1 MLIEIPALFSASEVD
16 ATVATLLDQPW
27 VDGKV
32 TAGQRSAMAKNN
44 RQLSEDAP
52 VAIRMGE
59 QILSR
64 LSDNALFMSA
74 ALPKKI
80 YPPLFNR
87 YSGGEAFDWH
97 IDNAIR
103 GLKGVRERVRT
114 DISATLF
121 LADPASYDGGELVIR
136 DTFGEHA
143 VKLPAG
149 HLLIY
154 PGSSLHKINPVTRG
168 ERSVKL
174 PAGHLVLY
182 PGSSVHRVNPVT
194 RGERL
199 AAFFWIESL
208 VREDSQRSLLLDMD
222 VAIQRLTTQQAD
234 DESLLQLSGVYHNLL
249 RRWSDV

>member
-1 MLIEIPALFSASEVD
+1 MLIDIANVFTADEVD
-16 ATVATLLDQPW
+16 EMRTRLLAEPW

-32 TAGQRSAMAKNN
+32 TAGQRSARDKFN
-44 RQLSEDAP
+44 RQLNEDSALG
-52 VAIRMGE
+52 VLFGQR
-59 QILSR
+59 ILAR

-74 ALPKKI
+74 ALPKRI

-87 YSGGEAFDWH
+87 YSVGEAFGFH

-103 GLKGVRERVRT
+103 GIKGVRERVRT
-114 DISATLF
+114 DLSATLF
-121 LADPASYDGGELVIR
+121 LTDPQSYDGGELVIR
-136 DTFGEHA
+136 DTF
-143 VKLPAG
+143 
-149 HLLIY
+149 
-154 PGSSLHKINPVTRG
+154 G

-182 PGSSVHRVNPVT
+182 PSTSVHKVNPVT
-194 RGERL
+194 RGERV

-222 VAIQRLTTQQAD
+222 VAIQRLNAQQAD

>member
-1 MLIEIPALFSASEVD
+1 MLIDIAEVFTADEVD
-16 ATVATLLDQPW
+16 EMRTRLLAEPW

-32 TAGQRSAMAKNN
+32 TAGQRSARDKFN
-44 RQLSEDAP
+44 RQLNEESALGLLFGQ
-52 VAIRMGE
+52 R
-59 QILSR
+59 ILAR
-64 LSDNALFMSA
+64 LSENALFMSA
-74 ALPKKI
+74 ALPKRI

-87 YSGGEAFDWH
+87 YSGGEAFGFH

-103 GLKGVRERVRT
+103 GIKGVRERVRT
-114 DISATLF
+114 DLSATLF
-121 LADPASYDGGELVIR
+121 LTDPETYDGGELVIR
-136 DTFGEHA
+136 DTF
-143 VKLPAG
+143 
-149 HLLIY
+149 
-154 PGSSLHKINPVTRG
+154 G

-182 PGSSVHRVNPVT
+182 PGTSVHKVNPVT
-194 RGERL
+194 RGERV

-222 VAIQRLTTQQAD
+222 VAIQRLSAQQAD

>member
-1 MLIEIPALFSASEVD
+1 VLIEIPALLNAEEVEM
-16 ATVATLLDQPW
+16 ALTTLLDQPW
-27 VDGKV
+27 VDGKA

-44 RQLSEDAP
+44 RQLSEDSP
-52 VAIRMGE
+52 VAIRLGE
-59 QILSR
+59 QLLSR

-74 ALPKKI
+74 ALPKKT

-168 ERSVKL
+168 ERIAS
-174 PAGHLVLY
+174 
-182 PGSSVHRVNPVT
+182 
-194 RGERL
+194 
-199 AAFFWIESL
+199 FFWIESL
-208 VREDSQRSLLLDMD
+208 VREDSQRQLLLDMD
-222 VAIQRLTTQQAD
+222 VAIQRLTAQHAD
-234 DESLLQLSGVYHNLL
+234 DHALLQLSGAYHNLL

>member
-1 MLIEIPALFSASEVD
+1 MLIDIADVFTADEVD
-16 ATVATLLDQPW
+16 EMRTQLLAEPW

-32 TAGQRSAMAKNN
+32 TAGQRSARDKFN
-44 RQLSEDAP
+44 RQLNEDSALG
-52 VAIRMGE
+52 VLFGQR
-59 QILSR
+59 ILAR
-64 LSDNALFMSA
+64 LSENALFMSA
-74 ALPKKI
+74 ALPKRI

-87 YSGGEAFDWH
+87 YSGGEAFGFH

-103 GLKGVRERVRT
+103 GIKGVRERVRT
-114 DISATLF
+114 DLSATLF
-121 LADPASYDGGELVIR
+121 LTDPQTYDGGELVIR
-136 DTFGEHA
+136 DTF
-143 VKLPAG
+143 
-149 HLLIY
+149 
-154 PGSSLHKINPVTRG
+154 G

-182 PGSSVHRVNPVT
+182 PGTSVHKVNPVT
-194 RGERL
+194 RGERV

-222 VAIQRLTTQQAD
+222 VAIQRLSAQQAD

>member
-1 MLIEIPALFSASEVD
+1 MLIEIPALLSASEVET
-16 ATVATLLDQPW
+16 TVDTLLDQPW

-44 RQLSEDAP
+44 RQLSEDSP
-52 VAIRMGE
+52 VALRIGE
-59 QILSR
+59 QILAR

-74 ALPKKI
+74 ALPKRI

-103 GLKGVRERVRT
+103 GIKGVRERVRT

-168 ERSVKL
+168 ERIAS
-174 PAGHLVLY
+174 
-182 PGSSVHRVNPVT
+182 
-194 RGERL
+194 
-199 AAFFWIESL
+199 FFWIESL
-208 VREDSQRSLLLDMD
+208 VREDSQRQLLLDMD
-222 VAIQRLTTQQAD
+222 VAIQTLTAQDAD
-234 DESLLQLSGVYHNLL
+234 HHALLQLSGAYHNLL

>member
-1 MLIEIPALFSASEVD
+1 MLIDIANVFTADEVD
-16 ATVATLLDQPW
+16 EMRTRLLAEPW

-32 TAGQRSAMAKNN
+32 TAGQRSARDKFN
-44 RQLSEDAP
+44 RQLNEDSALGLLFGQ
-52 VAIRMGE
+52 R
-59 QILSR
+59 ILAR
-64 LSDNALFMSA
+64 LSENALFMSA
-74 ALPKKI
+74 ALPKRI

-87 YSGGEAFDWH
+87 YSGGEAFGFH

-103 GLKGVRERVRT
+103 GIKGVRERVRT
-114 DISATLF
+114 DLSATLF
-121 LADPASYDGGELVIR
+121 LTDPETYDGGELVIR
-136 DTFGEHA
+136 DTF
-143 VKLPAG
+143 
-149 HLLIY
+149 
-154 PGSSLHKINPVTRG
+154 G

-182 PGSSVHRVNPVT
+182 PGTSVHKVNPVT
-194 RGERL
+194 RGERV

-222 VAIQRLTTQQAD
+222 VAIQRLNAQQAD

>member
-1 MLIEIPALFSASEVD
+1 MLIEIADVFTADEVD
-16 ATVATLLDQPW
+16 EMRTRLLAEPW

-32 TAGQRSAMAKNN
+32 TAGQRSARDKFN
-44 RQLSEDAP
+44 RQLNEDSALGLLFGQ
-52 VAIRMGE
+52 R
-59 QILSR
+59 ILAR
-64 LSDNALFMSA
+64 LSENALFMSA
-74 ALPKKI
+74 ALPKRI

-87 YSGGEAFDWH
+87 YSGGEAFGFH

-103 GLKGVRERVRT
+103 GIKGVRERVRT
-114 DISATLF
+114 DLSATLF
-121 LADPASYDGGELVIR
+121 LTDPQTYDGGELVIR
-136 DTFGEHA
+136 DTF
-143 VKLPAG
+143 
-149 HLLIY
+149 
-154 PGSSLHKINPVTRG
+154 G

-182 PGSSVHRVNPVT
+182 PGTSVHKVNPVT
-194 RGERL
+194 RGERV

-222 VAIQRLTTQQAD
+222 VAIQRLNAQHAD

>member
-1 MLIEIPALFSASEVD
+1 MIEIPALLSAEEVEV
-16 ATVATLLDQPW
+16 AVATLLDQPW

-32 TAGQRSAMAKNN
+32 TAGQRSARAKNN

-52 VAIRMGE
+52 VAIRLGE

-121 LADPASYDGGELVIR
+121 LADPASYGGGELVIR

-168 ERSVKL
+168 ERIAS
-174 PAGHLVLY
+174 
-182 PGSSVHRVNPVT
+182 
-194 RGERL
+194 
-199 AAFFWIESL
+199 FFWIESL
-208 VREDSQRSLLLDMD
+208 VREDSQRQLLLDMD
-222 VAIQRLTTQQAD
+222 VAIQRLTAQHAD
-234 DESLLQLSGVYHNLL
+234 DHALLQLSGAYHNLL

>member
-1 MLIEIPALFSASEVD
+1 MLIDIADVFTADEVD
-16 ATVATLLDQPW
+16 EMRTRLLAEPW

-32 TAGQRSAMAKNN
+32 TAGQRSARDKFN
-44 RQLSEDAP
+44 RQLNEDSALGLLFGQ
-52 VAIRMGE
+52 R
-59 QILSR
+59 ILAR
-64 LSDNALFMSA
+64 LSENALFMSA
-74 ALPKKI
+74 ALPKRI

-87 YSGGEAFDWH
+87 YSGGEAFGFN

-103 GLKGVRERVRT
+103 GIKGVRERVRT
-114 DISATLF
+114 DLSATLF
-121 LADPASYDGGELVIR
+121 LTDPETYDGGELVIR
-136 DTFGEHA
+136 DTF
-143 VKLPAG
+143 
-149 HLLIY
+149 
-154 PGSSLHKINPVTRG
+154 G

-182 PGSSVHRVNPVT
+182 PGTSVHKVNPVT
-194 RGERL
+194 RGERV

-222 VAIQRLTTQQAD
+222 VAIQRLNAQQAD

>member
-1 MLIEIPALFSASEVD
+1 MLIEIADVFTADEVD
-16 ATVATLLDQPW
+16 EMRTRLLAEPW

-32 TAGQRSAMAKNN
+32 TAGQRSARDKFN
-44 RQLSEDAP
+44 RQLNEDSALGLLFGQ
-52 VAIRMGE
+52 R
-59 QILSR
+59 ILAR
-64 LSDNALFMSA
+64 LSENALFMSA
-74 ALPKKI
+74 ALPKRI

-87 YSGGEAFDWH
+87 YSGGEAFGFH

-103 GLKGVRERVRT
+103 GIKGVRERVRT
-114 DISATLF
+114 DLSATLF
-121 LADPASYDGGELVIR
+121 LTDPETYDGGELVIR
-136 DTFGEHA
+136 DTF
-143 VKLPAG
+143 
-149 HLLIY
+149 
-154 PGSSLHKINPVTRG
+154 G

-182 PGSSVHRVNPVT
+182 PGTSVHKVNPVT
-194 RGERL
+194 RGERV

-222 VAIQRLTTQQAD
+222 VAIQRLNAQHAD

>member
-1 MLIEIPALFSASEVD
+1 VLIEIPGLLSAEEVEV
-16 ATVATLLDQPW
+16 AVATLLDQPW

-52 VAIRMGE
+52 VAIRLGE

-168 ERSVKL
+168 ERIAS
-174 PAGHLVLY
+174 
-182 PGSSVHRVNPVT
+182 
-194 RGERL
+194 
-199 AAFFWIESL
+199 FFWVESL
-208 VREDSQRSLLLDMD
+208 VREDSQRQLLLDMD
-222 VAIQRLTTQQAD
+222 VAIQRLTAQHAD
-234 DESLLQLSGVYHNLL
+234 DHALLQLSGAYHNLL

>member
-1 MLIEIPALFSASEVD
+1 MLIEIPGLLSAEEVEV
-16 ATVATLLDQPW
+16 AVATLLDQPW

-32 TAGQRSAMAKNN
+32 TAGQRSARAKNN

-52 VAIRMGE
+52 VAIRLGE

-136 DTFGEHA
+136 DTFGEHS
-143 VKLPAG
+143 VKLTAG

-168 ERSVKL
+168 ERIAS
-174 PAGHLVLY
+174 
-182 PGSSVHRVNPVT
+182 
-194 RGERL
+194 
-199 AAFFWIESL
+199 FFWIESL
-208 VREDSQRSLLLDMD
+208 VREDSQRQLLLDMD
-222 VAIQRLTTQQAD
+222 VAIQRLTAQHAD
-234 DESLLQLSGVYHNLL
+234 DHALLQLSGAYHNLL

>member
-1 MLIEIPALFSASEVD
+1 MLIDIAEVFTADEVD
-16 ATVATLLDQPW
+16 EMRTRLLAEPW

-32 TAGQRSAMAKNN
+32 TAGQRSARDKFN
-44 RQLSEDAP
+44 RQLNEDSALGLLFGQ
-52 VAIRMGE
+52 R
-59 QILSR
+59 ILAR
-64 LSDNALFMSA
+64 LSENALFMSA
-74 ALPKKI
+74 ALPKRI

-87 YSGGEAFDWH
+87 YSGGEAFGFH

-103 GLKGVRERVRT
+103 GIKGVRERVRT
-114 DISATLF
+114 DLSATLF
-121 LADPASYDGGELVIR
+121 LSDPETYDGGELVIR
-136 DTFGEHA
+136 DTF
-143 VKLPAG
+143 
-149 HLLIY
+149 
-154 PGSSLHKINPVTRG
+154 G

-182 PGSSVHRVNPVT
+182 PGTSVHKVNPVT
-194 RGERL
+194 RGERV

-222 VAIQRLTTQQAD
+222 VAIQRLSAQQAD

>member
-1 MLIEIPALFSASEVD
+1 MR
-16 ATVATLLDQPW
+16 TRLLAEPW

-32 TAGQRSAMAKNN
+32 TAGQRSARDKFN
-44 RQLSEDAP
+44 RQLNEDSALGLLFGQ
-52 VAIRMGE
+52 R
-59 QILSR
+59 ILAR
-64 LSDNALFMSA
+64 LSENALFMSA
-74 ALPKKI
+74 ALPKRI

-87 YSGGEAFDWH
+87 YSGGEAFGFH

-103 GLKGVRERVRT
+103 GIKGVRERVRT
-114 DISATLF
+114 DLSATLF
-121 LADPASYDGGELVIR
+121 LTDPETYDGGELVIR
-136 DTFGEHA
+136 DTF
-143 VKLPAG
+143 
-149 HLLIY
+149 
-154 PGSSLHKINPVTRG
+154 G

-182 PGSSVHRVNPVT
+182 PGTSVHKVNPVT
-194 RGERL
+194 RGERV

-222 VAIQRLTTQQAD
+222 VAIQRLNAQQAD

>member
-1 MLIEIPALFSASEVD
+1 MLIEIPGLLSAEEV
-16 ATVATLLDQPW
+16 AVAVATLLDQPW

-52 VAIRMGE
+52 VAIRLGE

-121 LADPASYDGGELVIR
+121 LADPASYGGGELVIR

-168 ERSVKL
+168 ERIAS
-174 PAGHLVLY
+174 
-182 PGSSVHRVNPVT
+182 
-194 RGERL
+194 
-199 AAFFWIESL
+199 FFWIESL
-208 VREDSQRSLLLDMD
+208 VREDSQRQLLLDMD
-222 VAIQRLTTQQAD
+222 VAIQRLTAQHAD
-234 DESLLQLSGVYHNLL
+234 DHALLQLSGAYHNLL

>member
-44 RQLSEDAP
+44 RQLTEDSPMALR
-52 VAIRMGE
+52 ISE
-59 QILSR
+59 QILAR

-74 ALPKKI
+74 ALPKRI

-103 GLKGVRERVRT
+103 GIKGVRERVRT

-168 ERSVKL
+168 ERIAS
-174 PAGHLVLY
+174 
-182 PGSSVHRVNPVT
+182 
-194 RGERL
+194 
-199 AAFFWIESL
+199 FFWIESL
-208 VREDSQRSLLLDMD
+208 VREDSQRQLLLDMD
-222 VAIQRLTTQQAD
+222 VAIQRLTAQHAD
-234 DESLLQLSGVYHNLL
+234 DHALLQLSGAYHNLL

>member
-1 MLIEIPALFSASEVD
+1 MLIDIADVFTADEVD
-16 ATVATLLDQPW
+16 EMRTRLLAEPW

-32 TAGQRSAMAKNN
+32 TAGQRSARDKFN
-44 RQLSEDAP
+44 RQLNEDSALGLLFGQ
-52 VAIRMGE
+52 R
-59 QILSR
+59 ILAR
-64 LSDNALFMSA
+64 LSENALFMSA
-74 ALPKKI
+74 ALPKRI

-87 YSGGEAFDWH
+87 YSGGEAFGFH

-103 GLKGVRERVRT
+103 GIKGVRERVRT
-114 DISATLF
+114 DLSATLF
-121 LADPASYDGGELVIR
+121 LTDPETYAGGELVIR
-136 DTFGEHA
+136 DTF
-143 VKLPAG
+143 
-149 HLLIY
+149 
-154 PGSSLHKINPVTRG
+154 G

-182 PGSSVHRVNPVT
+182 PGTSVHKVNPVT
-194 RGERL
+194 RGERV

-222 VAIQRLTTQQAD
+222 VAIQRLSAQQAD

>member
-1 MLIEIPALFSASEVD
+1 MLIDIAEVFTADEVD
-16 ATVATLLDQPW
+16 EMRTRLLAEPW

-32 TAGQRSAMAKNN
+32 TAGQRSARDKFN
-44 RQLSEDAP
+44 RQLNEDSALGLLFGQ
-52 VAIRMGE
+52 R
-59 QILSR
+59 ILAR
-64 LSDNALFMSA
+64 LSENALFVSA
-74 ALPKKI
+74 ALPKRI

-87 YSGGEAFDWH
+87 YSGGEAFGFH

-103 GLKGVRERVRT
+103 GIKGVRERVRT
-114 DISATLF
+114 DLSATLF
-121 LADPASYDGGELVIR
+121 LTDPETYDGGELVIR
-136 DTFGEHA
+136 DTF
-143 VKLPAG
+143 
-149 HLLIY
+149 
-154 PGSSLHKINPVTRG
+154 G

-182 PGSSVHRVNPVT
+182 PGTSVHKVNPVT
-194 RGERL
+194 RGERV

-222 VAIQRLTTQQAD
+222 VAIQRLSAQQAD

>member
-1 MLIEIPALFSASEVD
+1 MLIEIPALLSAEEVEV
-16 ATVATLLDQPW
+16 AVATLLDQPW

-32 TAGQRSAMAKNN
+32 TAGQRSARAKNN

-52 VAIRMGE
+52 VAIRLGE

-168 ERSVKL
+168 ERIAS
-174 PAGHLVLY
+174 
-182 PGSSVHRVNPVT
+182 
-194 RGERL
+194 
-199 AAFFWIESL
+199 FFWIESL
-208 VREDSQRSLLLDMD
+208 VREDSQRQLLLDMD
-222 VAIQRLTTQQAD
+222 VAIQRLTAQHAD
-234 DESLLQLSGVYHNLL
+234 DHALLQLSGAYHNLL

>member
-1 MLIEIPALFSASEVD
+1 MLIDIANVFTADEVD
-16 ATVATLLDQPW
+16 EMRTRLLAEPW

-32 TAGQRSAMAKNN
+32 TAGQRSARDKFN
-44 RQLSEDAP
+44 RQLNEDSALG
-52 VAIRMGE
+52 VLFGQR
-59 QILSR
+59 ILAR
-64 LSDNALFMSA
+64 LSENALFMSA
-74 ALPKKI
+74 ALPKRI

-87 YSGGEAFDWH
+87 YSGGEAFGFH

-103 GLKGVRERVRT
+103 GIKGVRERVRT
-114 DISATLF
+114 DLSATLF
-121 LADPASYDGGELVIR
+121 LTDPQTYDGGELVIR
-136 DTFGEHA
+136 DTF
-143 VKLPAG
+143 
-149 HLLIY
+149 
-154 PGSSLHKINPVTRG
+154 G

-182 PGSSVHRVNPVT
+182 PGTSVHKVNPVT
-194 RGERL
+194 RGERV

-222 VAIQRLTTQQAD
+222 VAIQRLSAQQAD